1 MDPATGAIIGAG
13 INAGSNVL
21 GNILNWFSGQSAN
34 SENRELMR
42 EQNQWSLQMWQRNN
56 EYNSPQAQMARL
68 RAAGIN
74 PALAYSNGMDN
85 TSSAVAETADAPTM
99 KPFQAVPFQVDPSVF
114 GQAEVQK
121 AQADLF
127 RAQAADLLGET
138 PEAKARIFEYG
149 KRAAKMEQE
158 ITESEQRIAESA
170 AKIKLMDEQ
179 AKHEEAKRLNIRFEQ
194 SMKSQE
200 WVVMKKKLQA
210 EIRKIDKETQLTDR
224 QLKEM
229 VETFVYRKTGL
240 KLSNDLTQ
248 AQIDNAERMFEK
260 LGVDMNK
267 AIAETDLMNQQYNM
281 NKPAEN
287 TMNDGVGNPLFEAIV
302 LFFKLCSGLIHG

>member
-1 MDPATGAIIGAG
+1 MDPATGTIIGAG

-21 GNILNWFSGQSAN
+21 GNVLNWFSNRNAN
-34 SENRELMR
+34 EENREMMR
-42 EQNQWSLQMWQRNN
+42 EQNQWALQMWQRNN

-74 PALAYSNGMDN
+74 PALAYANGMDN

-99 KPFQAVPFQVDPSVF
+99 KPFQAVPFQMDPNAF
-114 GQAEVQK
+114 GEAEVQK

-138 PEAKARIFEYG
+138 PEAKARIFRLGQE
-149 KRAAKMEQE
+149 AAKLQSEALHVDQLVE
-158 ITESEQRIAESA
+158 ESK
-170 AKIKLMDEQ
+170 AKVALMDEQ

-194 SMKSQE
+194 TMKSQE
-200 WVVMKKKLQA
+200 WVVMKKKLEA
-210 EIRKIDKETQLTDR
+210 EIRNIDKNTQLTDR

-229 VETFVYRKTGL
+229 VQTFVLRKTGL
-240 KLSNDLTQ
+240 RLSNELTE
-248 AQIDNAERMFEK
+248 AQIKNAEKLFEK

-267 AIAETDLMNQQYNM
+267 GIAETDLLAQQYDM
-281 NKPAEN
+281 NKPLQGTALEAD
-287 TMNDGVGNPLFEAIV
+287 DGGLYQAIYFLLKVVGSIF
-302 LFFKLCSGLIHG
+302 H

>member
-1 MDPATGAIIGAG
+1 MDPGIGAVIGAG

-21 GNILNWFSGQSAN
+21 GNILNWFSGQNAN

-42 EQNQWSLQMWQRNN
+42 EQNRWALQMWQRNN

-85 TSSAVAETADAPTM
+85 TSSAVAETADAPSM
-99 KPFQAVPFQVDPSVF
+99 KPFQAVPFQIDPSIF

-138 PEAKARIFEYG
+138 PEAKARIFKLGRE
-149 KRAAKMEQE
+149 AAKL
-158 ITESEQRIAESA
+158 ESEALHVDQLVNESKSKVA
-170 AKIKLMDEQ
+170 LMDEQ

-194 SMKSQE
+194 TMKSQE
-200 WVVMKKKLQA
+200 WVVMKKKLEA
-210 EIRKIDKETQLTDR
+210 VIRNIDKNTQLTDR

-248 AQIDNAERMFEK
+248 SKIDYNEKLLEK

-267 AIAETDLMNQQYNM
+267 AVAETDLLTQQYDM
-281 NKPAEN
+281 NEPLQGTALEA
-287 TMNDGVGNPLFEAIV
+287 NDGGLYQAIYFLLKVVGSIF
-302 LFFKLCSGLIHG
+302 H